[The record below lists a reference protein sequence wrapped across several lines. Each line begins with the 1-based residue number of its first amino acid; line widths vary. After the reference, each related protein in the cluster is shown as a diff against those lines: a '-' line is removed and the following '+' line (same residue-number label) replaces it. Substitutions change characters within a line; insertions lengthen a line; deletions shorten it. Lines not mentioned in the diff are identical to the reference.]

1 MKEKILEL
9 RGHLREAEQS
19 MNLLRSAVSEQ
30 DTPIRIPTNSNNSNN
45 SSSSSSGVPITKPH
59 SLGFERSTKDVFGE
73 PAIAPHLQEMSI
85 TALQS
90 TKSPS
95 NNNYQGNNNNSNN
108 NNNNSSMRSGNRG
121 SGSSNPSTPVRS
133 NGPGPSWDPSVLH
146 SSWRS
151 DVGSVAGSTGSN
163 RSVTP
168 SAIGSSS
175 SSQNRTQTPNRGRSN
190 SGSASVVA
198 SNALNRSVT
207 WSTLSV
213 AMPLNWLLVFRAD
226 IQRVMDEGRCRD
238 LTLKEVVIE

>member
-19 MNLLRSAVSEQ
+19 MNLLRSAVSEH
-30 DTPIRIPTNSNNSNN
+30 DNPIRIPSNSSSSNSN
-45 SSSSSSGVPITKPH
+45 SSSSSVPITKPH
-59 SLGFERSTKDVFGE
+59 SLGFERTKDVFGE

-90 TKSPS
+90 MKSPS
-95 NNNYQGNNNNSNN
+95 NNNNNTNNV
-108 NNNNSSMRSGNRG
+108 RSGNRG

-133 NGPGPSWDPSVLH
+133 NGPGPGWDPSVLH

-151 DVGSVAGSTGSN
+151 DGGGSVAGSIGSN

-168 SAIGSSS
+168 SG
-175 SSQNRTQTPNRGRSN
+175 QNRTQTPNRGRSN
-190 SGSASVVA
+190 SGSAVSVVA

-226 IQRVMDEGRCRD
+226 IQRVLDEGRCRD
-238 LTLKEVVIE
+238 LTLKEVG

>member
-19 MNLLRSAVSEQ
+19 MNLLRSAVSEH
-30 DTPIRIPTNSNNSNN
+30 DNPIRIPSNSSSN
-45 SSSSSSGVPITKPH
+45 SSSSSVPITKPH
-59 SLGFERSTKDVFGE
+59 SLGFERTKDVFGE

-90 TKSPS
+90 MKSPS
-95 NNNYQGNNNNSNN
+95 NSNN
-108 NNNNSSMRSGNRG
+108 NNNNNNVRSGNRG

-133 NGPGPSWDPSVLH
+133 NGPGPGWDPSVLH

-151 DVGSVAGSTGSN
+151 DGGSVAGSIGSN

-168 SAIGSSS
+168 SG
-175 SSQNRTQTPNRGRSN
+175 QNRTQTPNRGRSN
-190 SGSASVVA
+190 SGSAVSVVA

-226 IQRVMDEGRCRD
+226 IQRVLDEGRCRD
-238 LTLKEVVIE
+238 LTLKEVGWMIGLLDG

>member
-1 MKEKILEL
+1 
-9 RGHLREAEQS
+9 

-30 DTPIRIPTNSNNSNN
+30 DTPIRIPTNSNISNSS

-108 NNNNSSMRSGNRG
+108 NSSMRSGNRG
-121 SGSSNPSTPVRS
+121 NGISNPSTPVRS

-151 DVGSVAGSTGSN
+151 DIGSVAGSTGSN
-163 RSVTP
+163 RSITP
-168 SAIGSSS
+168 SAIGNS